1 MAFKV
6 SVPYSEGVGDASATG
21 FLTWTAGSPSEA
33 GSWSILFSNLPQGM
47 GIGGPAVPFA
57 GLTIRENNPGGAVTF
72 PEPVLL
78 LLVQDDETP
87 FAIGGVN
94 TQFNGGN
101 EGSGWGMY
109 QTNSGAFI
117 LGVGSK
123 NMTMVSAAG
132 TTDFTTDVGANGFR
146 IKNPVTFASLPASPV
161 KGQMA
166 YITDCNSTTFHAVA
180 AGGGANNI
188 LVVYDGTSW
197 RIGG

>member
-1 MAFKV
+1 MAIPIEV
-6 SVPYSEGVGDASATG
+6 RVPTKITDGLSSGVLGYNKDTQQ
-21 FLTWTAGSPSEA
+21 
-33 GSWSILFSNLPQGM
+33 WSLQPAVGAVN
-47 GIGGPAVPFA
+47 GPAVPQAVF
-57 GLTIRENNPGGAVTF
+57 TISEAPGDPANVTNPS
-72 PEPVLL
+72 PVLL
-78 LLVQDDETP
+78 LMVQHDETP

-94 TQFNGGN
+94 TQFNSGS

-109 QTNSGAFI
+109 QANSGAFI

-146 IKNPVTFASLPASPV
+146 IKNPVVFASLPATPA

-180 AGGGANNI
+180 AGGGTNNI
-188 LVVYDGTSW
+188 LVVFDGTSW
-197 RIGG
+197 RVGG